1 MTQGFNWGEQR
12 KAATLIL
19 EGDFPVVITEAV
31 AGKSTNDKPQIKIK
45 TKITSGPY
53 VGRVNKSQFTYS
65 PENPNAVKM
74 FFGQMTALGLGDAF
88 FNGLSGFSQEE
99 GFARIATELQ
109 GKQAIAVFA
118 NRPWGGSDRE
128 SIDGWK
134 PLSGAPAAG
143 FAPAAATAVALPA
156 AAPLA
161 VPAVAAAAAAT
172 ALPAPT
178 TATPPPADPF

>member
-12 KAATLIL
+12 KAATTIL
-19 EGDFPVVITEAV
+19 EGDFPVIITEAV
-31 AGKSTNDKPQIKIK
+31 AGKSSGGKAQIKVK

-53 VGRVNKSQFTYS
+53 VGRTANSQFTYS

-88 FNGLSGFSQEE
+88 FNGLSGFTQEE

-109 GKQAIAVFA
+109 GKQAIAVYK
-118 NRPWGGSDRE
+118 GRE
-128 SIDGWK
+128 WNGQMREGIDGWK

-143 FAPAAATAVALPA
+143 FAPAAAVSLPA
-156 AAPLA
+156 AQPA
-161 VPAVAAAAAAT
+161 AVAAAVTSSVAT
-172 ALPAPT
+172 AQALS